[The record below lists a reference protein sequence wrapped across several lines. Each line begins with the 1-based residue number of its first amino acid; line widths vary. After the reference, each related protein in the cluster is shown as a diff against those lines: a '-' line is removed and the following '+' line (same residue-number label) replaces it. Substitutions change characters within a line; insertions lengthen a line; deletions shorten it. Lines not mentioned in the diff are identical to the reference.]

1 MLQGIGISSSK
12 DSKLRSAAEDSCR
25 RLIDSEGYTDLHLAI
40 HLQDHQLLQLL
51 LSQCHDV
58 NVQDKF
64 QRTALMLAVLKDD
77 FIGARS
83 LLKAQANVKQQDYL
97 GMTPLA
103 MATERGHHHCIFLLM
118 QFGAKCTLQTANHQG
133 TRPIHTAASTG
144 DLFMVKLLTKLQC
157 NVMLQDHEQKSALDH
172 AVTFGHGEIVEF
184 LKIANVHNPSINKDV
199 SMQAVVRNFA
209 LEDGLG
215 SGSETKGHHTGPNRR
230 ELKVIFRVVLK
241 GLLQKLM
248 YPDQITRRVVPFF
261 CHCACACAVL
271 EHVVA
276 SRSLRQSVLP
286 KTSIIFEVSVPAILV
301 LTQYIIRMDL
311 GPPQSDGIKDFM
323 LLASELPVGELPKI
337 KQLCTTTWIL
347 KGLRTKYC
355 TFTGSCIEEFD
366 HFCILLNVPIGK
378 KNHRPFLFLMCLEVI
393 SQPSHCA
400 LCLCTL
406 GHSGVRFGAMQ
417 HPVVTGLLVVHIAT
431 VPGICLLILV
441 QMVLI
446 SFNLTMN
453 EVLHM
458 HRYEHFWSKEQQ
470 FTNPFSKG
478 NIARNC
484 FDFWWTRARGRIL
497 DISTKTDSGWFQ
509 KNGKSFERASP
520 TKDETIDRRLW
531 RFCTEDGA
539 LGSRTDR
546 GESIDLDR
554 SIRRT

>member
-1 MLQGIGISSSK
+1 MGSLRSLSLGLNDPNKIGCSRKKHCTFQNLDVFLVDCTCLSSARFCLQMLQGVGISSSK
-12 DSKLRSAAEDSCR
+12 DWKLRTAAEDSCR
-25 RLIDSEGYTDLHLAI
+25 HLIDSEGYTDLHLAI
-40 HLQDHQLLQLL
+40 HLQDHQRLQLL

-103 MATERGHHHCIFLLM
+103 MAAERGHHHCIFLLM
-118 QFGAKCTLQTANHQG
+118 QFGAKCTLQTANHRG
-133 TRPIHTAASTG
+133 TRPIHIAASSG
-144 DLFMVKLLTKLQC
+144 DLFILKLLTKLQC

-184 LKIANVHNPSINKDV
+184 LKMANVHDPSINKDV
-199 SMQAVVRNFA
+199 SMQAVA

-215 SGSETKGHHTGPNRR
+215 RSETKGHHTGPNRR
-230 ELKVIFRVVLK
+230 ELKVIFRVVLQV
-241 GLLQKLM
+241 LLQKLM

-261 CHCACACAVL
+261 CYCACACAVF

-286 KTSIIFEVSVPAILV
+286 KTSITFEISVPVILV
-301 LTQYIIRMDL
+301 LTQYIIRMDP
-311 GPPQSDGIKDFM
+311 GVAPPRDGIKDFM
-323 LLASELPVGELPKI
+323 VLASELPRKELPKV

-355 TFTGSCIEEFD
+355 TLTGSCIEEFD

-378 KNHRPFLFLMCLEVI
+378 KNHRIFVFVMFLEVI
-393 SQPSHCA
+393 SQLSHCA

-406 GHSGVRFGAMQ
+406 AHSGVRFGTALMQ
-417 HPVVTGLLVVHIAT
+417 HPVVTGLLVVHVAT

-458 HRYEHFWSKEQQ
+458 RRYEHFWSKEQQ
-470 FTNPFSKG
+470 FTNPFNKG

-484 FDFWWTRARGRIL
+484 FDFWWTRARGRTL
-497 DISTKTDSGWFQ
+497 DISTKTDSG
-509 KNGKSFERASP
+509 
-520 TKDETIDRRLW
+520 
-531 RFCTEDGA
+531 
-539 LGSRTDR
+539 
-546 GESIDLDR
+546 
-554 SIRRT
+554 